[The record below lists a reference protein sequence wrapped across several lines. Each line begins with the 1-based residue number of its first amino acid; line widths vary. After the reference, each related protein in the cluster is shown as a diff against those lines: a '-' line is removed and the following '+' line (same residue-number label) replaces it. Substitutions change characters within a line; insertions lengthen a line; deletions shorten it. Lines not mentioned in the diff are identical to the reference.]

1 MSEAQNA
8 IRITARPLRLT
19 YFVRI
24 PNVGDL
30 VNPPLVT
37 ALSGVPTV
45 HSRGAGGHLLAIG
58 SMMHSATPASH
69 VWGTGVMHPDLGVG
83 RVVADRIH
91 ALRGKRSF
99 AALRGAGVAVPDVPL
114 GDPGFLAPKLLGVRR
129 SARPTHRLGIVPHY
143 TDAQHP
149 AFRTLGYRR
158 GVRVLDVHR
167 DPLRFLH
174 EMAECAAVVSSSLHG
189 LVFAEALGI
198 PNLWV
203 TAGDEIAGG
212 TFKYEDW
219 FSTMRRPQAGAV
231 ALTEGMEVED
241 LAARASLH
249 DSTIDEAALA
259 DAFPAARMEEFR
271 EPRARR
277 IIPAAVCR
285 TQPVPVFLVSAGRG
299 ETLRRAVGS
308 IRRLATPTQVV
319 VVDGGSEAT
328 GAPVGPPGQEGDGAT
343 VGNGRGADTDG
354 ETDAVR
360 EAVARF
366 FADWAEPQRYVV
378 GDCDTDLSIARPD
391 TLEVYGEL
399 LNRFRAAEAV
409 GPMLRIADVPRSHPH
424 FAPIMNGQIE
434 QFWSRQPTTV
444 ATSWGVVAC
453 QNAAI
458 GPAFALHRAG
468 EPFRKT
474 KEGLRTYE
482 PFEARRLD
490 WHAAAIGE
498 VPSATGNA
506 PSPGSGVEGQGDVL
520 RFETYLAVERD
531 EAGVLHTR
539 RRAVVDNP
547 E

>member
-19 YFVRI
+19 YFIRI

-45 HSRGAGGHLLAIG
+45 HSRGAGGHLLAAG
-58 SMMHSATPASH
+58 SVMRSATPASH

-83 RVVADRIH
+83 QAVAERIH

-99 AALRGAGVAVPDVPL
+99 EALRSAGVAVRDVPF
-114 GDPGFLAPKLLGVRR
+114 GDPGFLAPRLLGVRR

-174 EMAECAAVVSSSLHG
+174 EMAECEAVVSSSLHG

-203 TAGDEIAGG
+203 TAGDDIVGG
-212 TFKYEDW
+212 SFKYEDW

-231 ALTEGMEVED
+231 ALAEGMEVED
-241 LAARASLH
+241 LVARASLH
-249 DSTIDEAALA
+249 DSMIDEAALA
-259 DAFPAARMEEFR
+259 DAFPIARMDEFR
-271 EPRARR
+271 EPRERR
-277 IIPAAVCR
+277 IIPVAVCR
-285 TQPVPVFLVSAGRG
+285 TQPVPVFLISADRG
-299 ETLRRAVGS
+299 DTLPQAVDS
-308 IRRLATPTQVV
+308 IRRLSTPTQVV
-319 VVDGGSEAT
+319 VHDGGSDGT
-328 GAPVGPPGQEGDGAT
+328 GALAGLSDEDGVAIGYSRGTAADAAAVQET
-343 VGNGRGADTDG
+343 I
-354 ETDAVR
+354 
-360 EAVARF
+360 ARF
-366 FADWAEPQRYVV
+366 FADWAEPQRYAV
-378 GDCDTDLSIARPD
+378 GDSGTDLSIARPD
-391 TLEVYGEL
+391 VLEVFGEL

-409 GPMLRIADVPRSHPH
+409 GPMLRIADVPRSHPR
-424 FAPIMNGQIE
+424 FVPIMNGEIE
-434 QFWSRQPTTV
+434 QFWSRQPTLVGTP
-444 ATSWGVVAC
+444 WGVVAC

-458 GPAFALHRAG
+458 DLAFALHRAG
-468 EPFRKT
+468 EPFRTT

-490 WHAAAIGE
+490 WHVAGRDLSGRAPLG
-498 VPSATGNA
+498 PGNVC
-506 PSPGSGVEGQGDVL
+506 SPDSGVEGRADGL

-539 RRAVVDNP
+539 RRAVDDNP